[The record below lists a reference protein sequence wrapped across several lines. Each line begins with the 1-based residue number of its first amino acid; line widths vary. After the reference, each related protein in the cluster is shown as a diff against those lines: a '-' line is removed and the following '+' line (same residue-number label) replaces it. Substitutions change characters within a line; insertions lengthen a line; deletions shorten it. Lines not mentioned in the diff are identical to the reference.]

1 MRHYLYPPLI
11 AASALLVAVP
21 VAPAGASAAAPITH
35 VLTTG
40 KAGGKAVRPGN
51 IVKASLVTGTHAI
64 FSFRGFKV
72 TCKSAT
78 STATV
83 KSNPAAPGT
92 ARESLTAQTFAKCR
106 VNILHVTIV
115 SVRAKNLP
123 YVVRVRDTTG
133 DPVTVSGHSRTAPL
147 RFTARVRIGTAKAFG
162 CTYQAASI
170 TGAASNTG
178 NQIKFSLQK
187 FTKVAGR
194 RLCPRSARFS
204 ATFGPV
210 RDVSVTGHPLV
221 FVN

>member
-1 MRHYLYPPLI
+1 MRHYLYLPLI

-21 VAPAGASAAAPITH
+21 VAPAAASAAAPVTH
-35 VLTTG
+35 VLTIG
-40 KAGGKAVRPGN
+40 KAGGKAVRPGA
-51 IVKASLVTGTHAI
+51 VVTAHLVTGTSAV
-64 FSFRGFKV
+64 FAFRGLKL

-83 KSNPAAPGT
+83 KSNPARPGT
-92 ARESLTAQTFAKCR
+92 ARESLTAQTFAKCKVNFAR
-106 VNILHVTIV
+106 VTVL

-123 YVVRVRDTTG
+123 YVVRVSDATG
-133 DPVTVSGHSRTAPL
+133 LPVRVSGHSTTAPL
-147 RFTARVRIGTAKAFG
+147 RVTVRIKIGTAKFG
-162 CTYQAASI
+162 CSYTAPSI

-178 NQIKFSLQK
+178 NQVAFALQK

-194 RLCPRSARFS
+194 RACPRSARFS